1 MARFVGK
8 YLTSGPLFM
17 GMRLNRSGNFIKNLH
32 EIYIKG
38 NNAAKTFSS
47 KEADE
52 NLRKFQIQAADDL
65 QSNTSNTLNSGSTTS
80 FDKVATKFRTSSSSF
95 DPIQINETKSQK
107 PKTNRKKLE
116 DGQKSHLVKRP
127 KSSLGNVKGNS
138 VNKIP
143 QQYTKQKIFF
153 KDVLS
158 KFNTQLDQDEL
169 GDEGANKA
177 FDKAAKFYED
187 KREAELYSKKRS
199 PEYSIDWESAMAMV
213 KETES
218 RYPSRSINR

>member
-1 MARFVGK
+1 MVTFVGK
-8 YLTSGPLFM
+8 YLTSGPLLM
-17 GMRLNRSGNFIKNLH
+17 GIRLNRSCNFIKNLH
-32 EIYIKG
+32 EVDIKG
-38 NNAAKTFSS
+38 NNTTKRFLS
-47 KEADE
+47 KGADE
-52 NLRKFQIQAADDL
+52 NLPKFKIQDADDL
-65 QSNTSNTLNSGSTTS
+65 QSNTSNKFSSGSTTS
-80 FDKVATKFRTSSSSF
+80 FDKVASKLRTSSSSF
-95 DPIQINETKSQK
+95 DPTSINETKSQR
-107 PKTNRKKLE
+107 PQTNRRKLE

-127 KSSLGNVKGNS
+127 KSSLGKVKGNS
-138 VNKIP
+138 DNKTP

>member
-8 YLTSGPLFM
+8 YLTSGPLFT
-17 GMRLNRSGNFIKNLH
+17 GIRLNRSGSFIKNLN
-32 EIYIKG
+32 EIHIEG
-38 NNAAKTFSS
+38 NNAAKRFLS
-47 KEADE
+47 KEADV
-52 NLRKFQIQAADDL
+52 NLPEFKIQVADHL
-65 QSNTSNTLNSGSTTS
+65 QSSTSNKLNSGSTKS
-80 FDKVATKFRTSSSSF
+80 FDKVASTLTTSSSRF
-95 DPIQINETKSQK
+95 DTIQIDETKSQG
-107 PKTNRKKLE
+107 PKTKRKTLE
-116 DGQKSHLVKRP
+116 EGRKIHLVKRA
-127 KSSLGNVKGNS
+127 KSSLGKVKEKS
-138 VNKIP
+138 VNNRP
-143 QQYTKQKIFF
+143 QKYQKQKIFF

-158 KFNTQLDQDEL
+158 KFNTQLGQDEL

-187 KREAELYSKKRS
+187 QREAELYSKKRS

>member
-8 YLTSGPLFM
+8 YLTSGPLLM
-17 GMRLNRSGNFIKNLH
+17 GIRLNRSCNFIKNLH
-32 EIYIKG
+32 EIDIKG
-38 NNAAKTFSS
+38 NNTAKRFLS

-52 NLRKFQIQAADDL
+52 NLPKFEIQDADDL
-65 QSNTSNTLNSGSTTS
+65 QSNTSSKFSSGSTTS
-80 FDKVATKFRTSSSSF
+80 FDKVASKLRTSSSSF
-95 DPIQINETKSQK
+95 DPTQINETKSQR
-107 PKTNRKKLE
+107 PKTSRKKLE
-116 DGQKSHLVKRP
+116 DGRKSHLVKQP
-127 KSSLGNVKGNS
+127 KSSLGKVKEKS
-138 VNKIP
+138 VNSLP
-143 QQYTKQKIFF
+143 QKYPKQKIFF

-158 KFNTQLDQDEL
+158 KFNTQLGQDEL

>member
-17 GMRLNRSGNFIKNLH
+17 GIRLNRSGSLIKNLN
-32 EIYIKG
+32 EIDIEG
-38 NNAAKTFSS
+38 NNAAKRFLSN
-47 KEADE
+47 EADE
-52 NLRKFQIQAADDL
+52 NLPKFKIQAADQL
-65 QSNTSNTLNSGSTTS
+65 HSNTSNKLDSNLTTS
-80 FDKVATKFRTSSSSF
+80 FDKVASKLRNSSSSF
-95 DPIQINETKSQK
+95 DPIQINETKSQR
-107 PKTNRKKLE
+107 PKTSRKKLE
-116 DGQKSHLVKRP
+116 DGRKSHLVKQP
-127 KSSLGNVKGNS
+127 KSSLGKVKEKS
-138 VNKIP
+138 VNSLP
-143 QQYTKQKIFF
+143 QKYPKQKIFF

-158 KFNTQLDQDEL
+158 KFNTQLGQDEL

-187 KREAELYSKKRS
+187 KRAAELYSKKRS

>member
-17 GMRLNRSGNFIKNLH
+17 GIRLNRSGSLIKNLN
-32 EIYIKG
+32 EIDIEG
-38 NNAAKTFSS
+38 NNSAKRFLSN
-47 KEADE
+47 EADE
-52 NLRKFQIQAADDL
+52 NLPKFKIQAADHL
-65 QSNTSNTLNSGSTTS
+65 HSNTSNKLNSNSTTS
-80 FDKVATKFRTSSSSF
+80 FDKVASKLRTSSSSF
-95 DPIQINETKSQK
+95 DPTQINETKSQR
-107 PKTNRKKLE
+107 PKTNRRKLE

-127 KSSLGNVKGNS
+127 KSLGKVKGNS
-138 VNKIP
+138 DNKIP

-218 RYPSRSINR
+218 RYPCRSINR